1 VFLDLDPVSP
11 TIVPPFPAGS
21 STSPPRAACLR
32 RPPPHSHVRPRRSL
46 SRLVRPCL
54 RRPPPHSHVRPRRPL
69 SRLARPSL
77 RRSPPHCHVR
87 PRRSLRR
94 PPPHSY
100 VRPRRPLCRLARPHR
115 LPHSPV
121 RHRRLLHHH
130 TPLRRLA
137 TPTPSRRTSAVVD
150 AVPRLAL
157 APRPRPITLSI
168 RICKSGSIRVI
179 L

>member
-100 VRPRRPLCRLARPHR
+100 VRPRRPFCRLARPHR
-115 LPHSPV
+115 LRTAPCGTDAFCTITHRSVVSLHQPHPDVPAPWSTRYPGS
-121 RHRRLLHHH
+121 L
-130 TPLRRLA
+130 
-137 TPTPSRRTSAVVD
+137 SRRGPD
-150 AVPRLAL
+150 
-157 APRPRPITLSI
+157 LSP
-168 RICKSGSIRVI
+168 CLLGYVNQDQ
-179 L
+179 LE